1 MEITET
7 QEGPVCVLAVKG
19 RLDHDGAGQF
29 QDYAVRRVNEGV
41 RALLVDFNET
51 TFVASM
57 GIRALIVPSQ
67 AIRQE
72 GGRFAITGLSVELK
86 KLFEMTGLYQLFKVF
101 PTVADAAA
109 AESWS

>member
-1 MEITET
+1 M
-7 QEGPVCVLAVKG
+7 
-19 RLDHDGAGQF
+19 
-29 QDYAVRRVNEGV
+29 
-41 RALLVDFNET
+41 LVDFNET

-72 GGRFAITGLSVELK
+72 GGKFAVTGLSAELK
-86 KLFEMTGLYQLFKVF
+86 KLFDMSGLHQLFKVY

-109 AESWS
+109 ADSWS